1 MKIIYW
7 LGIAFLWMLPLNF
20 LLLTVAKLLSA
31 DPLGS
36 EELVGLGMAVFGGS
50 AGGILYRRRPRK
62 RPGPSSIND
71 PVLGAK
77 TTEALRDSSSGEQR
91 QSGNGP

>member
-1 MKIIYW
+1 MKFIYW
-7 LGIAFLWMLPLNF
+7 LGIAFLWMLPWNF

-31 DPLGS
+31 DSLGS
-36 EELVGLGMAVFGGS
+36 EELIGLGTAIFGGA

-62 RPGPSSIND
+62 PLAPSSIHD
-71 PVLGAK
+71 PVHGAK
-77 TTEALRDSSSGEQR
+77 TTEALRDSSCDEQR

>member
-1 MKIIYW
+1 MKFIYW
-7 LGIAFLWMLPLNF
+7 LGIAFLWMFPLNF
-20 LLLTVAKLLSA
+20 LLLAAAKLLSA

-36 EELVGLGMAVFGGS
+36 EELVGLGTAVFGGA

-62 RPGPSSIND
+62 CPAPSSTND
-71 PVLGAK
+71 PLLGAK